1 MSRAGLYRRLQ
12 RRRPRE
18 ADVEMRDRIQ
28 RIALDNRRYGYR
40 RVGAELRRQGW
51 VVNHKKV
58 LRLLGED
65 NLLAVKKR
73 RFVLTTETSPFLPVY
88 PNLAQRLQVD
98 GLDQLWV
105 ADITYIRLRETFVY
119 LAVVLDA
126 FSRRAIGWELGETL
140 GAELALAAL
149 RQALATRRAGPGLVH
164 HSDRGVQYTSRA
176 YVELLESRGVL
187 LSMSRRGNPYDN
199 ARAESFMKTLKSE
212 EVALWHYRD
221 LAQAR
226 ASIGHFLGQIYN
238 RRRLHSALGYVPPV
252 EFEAAVASAE
262 RREPGRV
269 RYGFSQA

>member
-1 MSRAGLYRRLQ
+1 
-12 RRRPRE
+12 
-18 ADVEMRDRIQ
+18 MRDRIQ

-140 GAELALAAL
+140 GAELVLAAL

-187 LSMSRRGNPYDN
+187 LSMSRRSNPYDN

-226 ASIGHFLGQIYN
+226 ASIGHFLEQIYN

>member
-1 MSRAGLYRRLQ
+1 M
-12 RRRPRE
+12 
-18 ADVEMRDRIQ
+18 
-28 RIALDNRRYGYR
+28 
-40 RVGAELRRQGW
+40 
-51 VVNHKKV
+51 
-58 LRLLGED
+58 
-65 NLLAVKKR
+65 
-73 RFVLTTETSPFLPVY
+73 
-88 PNLAQRLQVD
+88 
-98 GLDQLWV
+98 

-149 RQALATRRAGPGLVH
+149 RQALA
-164 HSDRGVQYTSRA
+164 
-176 YVELLESRGVL
+176 
-187 LSMSRRGNPYDN
+187 
-199 ARAESFMKTLKSE
+199 ESFMKTLKSE

-226 ASIGHFLGQIYN
+226 ASIGHFLEQIYN
-238 RRRLHSALGYVPPV
+238 RRRLHSALGYLPPV

>member
-1 MSRAGLYRRLQ
+1 MCTWRWCSTRSRG
-12 RRRPRE
+12 
-18 ADVEMRDRIQ
+18 
-28 RIALDNRRYGYR
+28 G
-40 RVGAELRRQGW
+40 
-51 VVNHKKV
+51 
-58 LRLLGED
+58 
-65 NLLAVKKR
+65 
-73 RFVLTTETSPFLPVY
+73 
-88 PNLAQRLQVD
+88 
-98 GLDQLWV
+98 
-105 ADITYIRLRETFVY
+105 
-119 LAVVLDA
+119 
-126 FSRRAIGWELGETL
+126 AIGWELGETL

-226 ASIGHFLGQIYN
+226 ASIGHFLEQIYN